1 MALSKE
7 ESKLDLIS
15 RCIRPFPDFPSEGIL
30 FRDICPIMKSP
41 AALTAVIDLFEQHVL
56 ECHPVVDLIVGIDAR
71 GFLFGPLL
79 AQRLGVGFV
88 MVRKKG
94 KLPGPT
100 VSVAY
105 TLEYGTA
112 EAEVQEDSVS
122 PGQKVIL
129 IDDLLATGGT
139 LFAACELMKKLR
151 AEVLE
156 CLVVVSLKDLS
167 GADKLKPHTV
177 FPLIQY

>member
-1 MALSKE
+1 
-7 ESKLDLIS
+7 
-15 RCIRPFPDFPSEGIL
+15 
-30 FRDICPIMKSP
+30 
-41 AALTAVIDLFEQHVL
+41 
-56 ECHPVVDLIVGIDAR
+56 
-71 GFLFGPLL
+71 
-79 AQRLGVGFV
+79 

-151 AEVLE
+151 AEVLG

>member
-1 MALSKE
+1 MAEGKDN
-7 ESKLDLIS
+7 SKLELIA
-15 RCIRPFPDFPSEGIL
+15 RCIRPFPDFPSKGIN
-30 FRDICPIMKSP
+30 FRDICPIMKNP
-41 AALTAVIDLFEQHVL
+41 AALTAVIDLFEKHVL
-56 ECHPVVDLIVGIDAR
+56 ETHPVVDLIVGIDAR

-139 LFAACELMKKLR
+139 LFAACELLR
-151 AEVLE
+151 KQEAEILG
-156 CLVVVSLKDLS
+156 CLVVVALGDLN

-177 FPLIQY
+177 FSLIQY